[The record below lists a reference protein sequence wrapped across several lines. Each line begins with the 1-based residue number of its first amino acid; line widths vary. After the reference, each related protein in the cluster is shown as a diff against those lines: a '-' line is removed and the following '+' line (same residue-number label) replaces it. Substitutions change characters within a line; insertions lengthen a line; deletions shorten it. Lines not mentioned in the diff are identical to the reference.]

1 MVSDQ
6 DSGGE
11 PSFRQSS
18 EEKRAQETVMLNQEN
33 LEELKA
39 QALAATPSTPDQPAA
54 GQAAAQPAADAP
66 SSGGSNT
73 GMIIAVVV
81 GIVVIVAVIV
91 VVLLASGS

>member
-1 MVSDQ
+1 VSEQ
-6 DSGGE
+6 GNGGE
-11 PSFRQSS
+11 PSFRQSA

-39 QALAATPSTPDQPAA
+39 QALAATPAAEAPAA
-54 GQAAAQPAADAP
+54 A

-73 GMIIAVVV
+73 GMIIAVVI
-81 GIVVIVAVIV
+81 GIVVVVAIIV